1 MEKEAGETDR
11 QTEETLKV
19 RDEEEKL
26 KDLGRERLRGTEWAG
41 HKSEK
46 LSKAWVLQLSQTTL
60 CRTEIVN
67 LPSNS

>member
-26 KDLGRERLRGTEWAG
+26 GA
-41 HKSEK
+41 
-46 LSKAWVLQLSQTTL
+46 TL
-60 CRTEIVN
+60 
-67 LPSNS
+67 